1 MAEKALGQSERS
13 ILEIVISREPFML
26 KISKNSKKSKK
37 ILGNHFWQK
46 KKFFA
51 KKMAVLAKSAFLVQ
65 NDPI

>member
-37 ILGNHFWQK
+37 ILGNHFWEEIF
-46 KKFFA
+46 FFA
-51 KKMAVLAKSAFLVQ
+51 PKWGSTGVKKGS
-65 NDPI
+65 NDRN